1 MRELGAGAVGK
12 GAVGRERRTKL
23 SGGAVGE
30 GKQLS
35 DGRELLRGRSCRE
48 GRAGRMEGRQVV
60 VKGAVGIGSCRE
72 GAVGK
77 SCREGAVGRGQLP

>member
-1 MRELGAGAVGK
+1 MGK

-30 GKQLS
+30 RKELS
-35 DGRELLRGRSCRE
+35 DGREGVVEKEELSEELMDVKRSC
-48 GRAGRMEGRQVV
+48 

-72 GAVGK
+72 GAVGRELSEG
-77 SCREGAVGRGQLP
+77 SCREGGQLP

>member
-1 MRELGAGAVGK
+1 MELGAVGK

-35 DGRELLRGRSCRE
+35 DGRELLRGRS
-48 GRAGRMEGRQVV
+48 
-60 VKGAVGIGSCRE
+60 
-72 GAVGK
+72 
-77 SCREGAVGRGQLP
+77 VGREELEGWKDVKLL